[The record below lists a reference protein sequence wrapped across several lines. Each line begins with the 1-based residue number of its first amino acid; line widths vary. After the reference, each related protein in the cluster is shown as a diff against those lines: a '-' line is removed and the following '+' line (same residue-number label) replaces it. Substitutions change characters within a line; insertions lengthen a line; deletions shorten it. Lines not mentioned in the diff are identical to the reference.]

1 MKKQD
6 FEKYITNFYNIN
18 PDNLEDDYIKV
29 VKAFY
34 VFSNLTSEAYADQLV
49 AKDNVKKLSAIAFLQ
64 AKKEGDT
71 DKKAEA
77 KVNSTTI
84 VCTAKSDL
92 IDKIRKWE
100 EYKGHKE
107 TTILKADVLKSMGFN
122 RKQDLNVTGD
132 S

>member
-6 FEKYITNFYNIN
+6 FEKYINNFYDIN
-18 PDNLEDDYIKV
+18 PDNLEDEYIKV

-34 VFSNLTSEAYADQLV
+34 IFSNLTSEAYADQLV
-49 AKDNVKKLSAIAFLQ
+49 AKDNVKKLSGMAFIQ
-64 AKKEGDT
+64 AKKNGDT

-77 KVNSTTI
+77 KVNADPI
-84 VCTAKSDL
+84 VVKARSDY
-92 IDKIRKWE
+92 IEKIRKWE

-107 TTILKADVLKSMGFN
+107 TTMLKKEMLVSLGFN
-122 RKQDLNVTGD
+122 RKTDLNVTEH